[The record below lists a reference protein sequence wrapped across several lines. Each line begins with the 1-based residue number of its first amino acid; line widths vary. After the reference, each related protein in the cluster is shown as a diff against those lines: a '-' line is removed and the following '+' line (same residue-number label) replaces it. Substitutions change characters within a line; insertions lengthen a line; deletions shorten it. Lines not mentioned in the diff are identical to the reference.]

1 MSYYVCKNE
10 QCENYNEREEIY
22 KESFKYDAKCGIIGE
37 HAICPKCGKIREYIN
52 PASEVPLSEKLNTFV
67 NVGSSF
73 SAASKEQKQEI
84 LRKRAHE
91 HFNKSVKERK
101 DYLMN
106 KAMTEMRSLGRD

>member
-10 QCENYNEREEIY
+10 QCENYNKHEEIY
-22 KESFKYDAKCGIIGE
+22 KESFKYANGEIIGE
-37 HAICPKCGKIREYIN
+37 HAICPKCGKIREYVN
-52 PASEVPLSEKLNTFV
+52 PASEVPLSEKLKTFV
-67 NVGSSF
+67 NTGSSF
-73 SAASKEQKQEI
+73 SSASKEQKQEI